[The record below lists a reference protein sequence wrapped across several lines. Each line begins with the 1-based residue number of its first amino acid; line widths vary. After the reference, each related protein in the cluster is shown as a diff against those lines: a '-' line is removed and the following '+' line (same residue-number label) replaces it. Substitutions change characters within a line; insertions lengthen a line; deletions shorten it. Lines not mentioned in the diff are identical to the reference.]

1 MILERIGQNSPAVS
15 EFVNNVCC
23 QHPRVFQFGYA
34 RSLAAEQ
41 VLAVGRVVPTKFQPA
56 QHVLPQV
63 VLRRPRQ
70 REDLQPVVGESR
82 RSVQFQVQLRFGVRG
97 QNKAD
102 VERFTKEIAPLILT
116 GPPAVTGFAG
126 GRPKV
131 EEIMAYFPALIPKH
145 LIETKVEI
153 VEA

>member
-1 MILERIGQNSPAVS
+1 MAIAICCGSAAGAQLTVRVTTRRMRFILRGSAAAVRTILRLATRAGAAFACGQAGTPAADIP
-15 EFVNNVCC
+15 E
-23 QHPRVFQFGYA
+23 
-34 RSLAAEQ
+34 
-41 VLAVGRVVPTKFQPA
+41 
-56 QHVLPQV
+56 
-63 VLRRPRQ
+63 
-70 REDLQPVVGESR
+70 
-82 RSVQFQVQLRFGVRG
+82 VQLRVGVRG

-131 EEIMAYFPALIPKH
+131 EEIMAYFPALIPKD